1 MTWQSQSGSHVG
13 PVNLVFMPKH
23 GTQDSSAYDSEWEI
37 KLVHKLF
44 SEYSLIFFKFFLFVE
59 AVCGVETHFQIAAFT
74 TSFS

>member
-13 PVNLVFMPKH
+13 PVNLVFMPKD
-23 GTQDSSAYDSEWEI
+23 GTQDSSAYDSAYDFVQ
-37 KLVHKLF
+37 KPF